1 MRTLVWALIAGI
13 CALIGGLGMT
23 GVANKPLLPKT
34 PPSQSAYQKTS
45 SKKLFI
51 IPYGEAPNQIY
62 LESPEGP
69 GEGENIWAI
78 VPVTF
83 RVLHDGNLVIVG
95 GRHKH
100 LTAQLFDLR
109 GQLVRFTEYEHAR
122 SLDNELLDIGVDGR
136 LYICRRLLM
145 QDLQHTFQTEQDRP
159 SANQLLFIGN
169 LDGTTNRN
177 LCDKLQSDLCKVVES
192 NKFEMLGIDLVVSN
206 TADVFVSLC
215 SPLQAG
221 EPCHYQLVRLHPL
234 ENPKLLS
241 APPGM
246 PAVRLYDGSIGY
258 LQYKVSEKQQ
268 VASGV
273 KILREDGT
281 ILAEFEIPD
290 SVYKKGNLILGDG
303 GSPDPVLVRADR
315 LVLLLQDD
323 SLQSDGS
330 RKTLVTVNG
339 IPIYPYSLVVLDS
352 SGAVVFE
359 ESFGAIGMQRLCD
372 TDGKGNLYYLNFTK
386 EGVEVRR
393 VSF

>member
-1 MRTLVWALIAGI
+1 MRTLCWTLISGI

-23 GVANKPLLPKT
+23 GVVNKLLLPKI
-34 PPSQSAYQKTS
+34 PPNRFASQQVS
-45 SKKLFI
+45 SEKLFV

-62 LESPEGP
+62 LKSPDGP

-78 VPVTF
+78 VPATF
-83 RVLHDGNLVIVG
+83 RILPNGNLVIVG

-100 LTAQLFDLR
+100 LAAQLFDLR
-109 GQLVRFTEYEHAR
+109 GQLVRFTEYEHAD
-122 SLDNELLDIGVDGR
+122 SLDNELIDIGVDGS

-145 QDLQHTFQTEQDRP
+145 LDLQHIFQTEQNRP
-159 SANQLLFIGN
+159 LLNQLLFIGN

-177 LCDKLQSDLCKVVES
+177 LRDKLQSDLYQVIEI
-192 NKFEMLGIDLVVSN
+192 NKFEMLGLDLVVSN
-206 TADVFVSLC
+206 TAEVFVSLC
-215 SPLQAG
+215 SSLQAG
-221 EPCHYQLVRLHPL
+221 EPCHYQLVQLHPR
-234 ENPKLLS
+234 EEPKLLA

-246 PAVRLYDGSIGY
+246 PAIRLYDGSIGY
-258 LQYKVSEKQQ
+258 LQYKVSEEQQ
-268 VASGV
+268 IASGV
-273 KILREDGT
+273 KILRADGT
-281 ILAEFEIPD
+281 ILAQFKIPD
-290 SVYKKGNLILGDG
+290 SIYKKGNLILGDG
-303 GSPDPVLVRADR
+303 ESPDPVLVRADR
-315 LVLLLQDD
+315 LVLLLRDD

-330 RKTLVTVNG
+330 RKTLATVNG

-372 TDGKGNLYYLNFTK
+372 TDGRGNLYYFNFMK